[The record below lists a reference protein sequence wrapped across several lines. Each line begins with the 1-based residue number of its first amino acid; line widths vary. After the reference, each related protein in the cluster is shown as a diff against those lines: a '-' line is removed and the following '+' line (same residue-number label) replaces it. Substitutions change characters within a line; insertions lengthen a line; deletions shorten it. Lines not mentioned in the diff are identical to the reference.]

1 MNTRKF
7 GIIGEKI
14 AQGYLINKG
23 YEILENNYYTRRG
36 EIDIIAKINNTISF
50 VEVKTRNNLEYGSP
64 AMAVNGVKKK
74 NIKSANEYLTQ
85 TKHIPALFF
94 TLFLRYNTNKLIG
107 FNTGYPLANYST
119 NE

>member
-23 YEILENNYYTRRG
+23 YEILESNYYTRRG

-74 NIKSANEYLTQ
+74 NDFIIKLLS
-85 TKHIPALFF
+85 IP
-94 TLFLRYNTNKLIG
+94 
-107 FNTGYPLANYST
+107 
-119 NE
+119 

>member
-1 MNTRKF
+1 MKTKRILENRNNRRKDSSR
-7 GIIGEKI
+7 I
-14 AQGYLINKG
+14 LINKG

-74 NIKSANEYLTQ
+74 NIKSAAKIYICL
-85 TKHIPALFF
+85 KDL
-94 TLFLRYNTNKLIG
+94 YNYDIRFDVIEIIIKNGKCKINHMEG
-107 FNTGYPLANYST
+107 II
-119 NE
+119 

>member
-23 YEILENNYYTRRG
+23 YEILESNYYTRRG

-50 VEVKTRNNLEYGSP
+50 VEVKTRNNLDYGSP

-74 NIKSANEYLTQ
+74 NIKIAA
-85 TKHIPALFF
+85 KV
-94 TLFLRYNTNKLIG
+94 
-107 FNTGYPLANYST
+107 YSCLKDLYSYDIRFDVIEIIIK
-119 NE
+119 NGKCKINHMKGIM

>member
-74 NIKSANEYLTQ
+74 NIKVLPKY
-85 TKHIPALFF
+85 IYALKIYIIMI
-94 TLFLRYNTNKLIG
+94 LDLML
-107 FNTGYPLANYST
+107 
-119 NE
+119 

>member
-74 NIKSANEYLTQ
+74 NIKSAAEIYICL
-85 TKHIPALFF
+85 KDL
-94 TLFLRYNTNKLIG
+94 YNYDIRFDVIEIIIKNGKCKINHMEG
-107 FNTGYPLANYST
+107 II
-119 NE
+119 